1 MKIVKTFVSLM
12 IICAM
17 AFSLA
22 ACGGAPSEPSLESS
36 SESGSSS
43 SSESS
48 SELGSSSSSEDEPII
63 EDEQLSEEEY
73 MQKMEDVAAAMVEL
87 QSSAENT
94 TDEEAA
100 KQLLEDLKVQFND
113 LAQLNAPDAYKDA
126 QEKIKSGSEAMIKY
140 IDLALRA
147 ADGEEISADEQS
159 EMMEY
164 ITTAMTDLQAGMT
177 EIDGDSPSEPLSED
191 MSSDEEAYIKRIA
204 EVGIAMTELQNSA
217 ASATDVEGAKQLL
230 EDLRTQFSDL
240 AYLDAPDKYKDAQE
254 KIKSGSEAMVK
265 YIDIA
270 LKAADGAELSA
281 DDQSKMM
288 EYITTAMTDLQ
299 AGMAAIQG

>member
-240 AYLDAPDKYKDAQE
+240 AYLDAPEKYKGAQE